1 MSETFKNGN
10 DNPEESR
17 KRKRNTT
24 TTNSSTSMEEL
35 LSVPES
41 ILFFMSSH
49 LNNDEQTKQ
58 PPLQEFPLLS
68 KSEAMIFIK
77 TSQLAYELDILIQMA
92 MEAFHR
98 FQTCTNIY
106 NSITTTTSN
115 STQEEDTNDYYG
127 IPNEYSR
134 ALLPLLNIHGSQIP
148 NSVLQYVQNEIH
160 RIIHIHLY
168 HCQITL
174 NQQAE
179 QNWNVSQQL
188 QLHNHPNNNNNHS
201 SSSIQLSTWKQII
214 AEIQEQLS
222 QRIQHIILSM
232 ATPPNTTTTTN
243 SSSSSNNDNND
254 EDGKNK
260 TMKKTI
266 STNQQQIQDYDTI
279 QNYPSMTKFC
289 QTLLQ
294 KYGFHQEKEHL
305 PTESTTNQQQQS
317 FVLDTDIPPASQSGR
332 EAATTLTSLASS
344 IIE

>member
-1 MSETFKNGN
+1 MT
-10 DNPEESR
+10 
-17 KRKRNTT
+17 
-24 TTNSSTSMEEL
+24 
-35 LSVPES
+35 
-41 ILFFMSSH
+41 
-49 LNNDEQTKQ
+49 
-58 PPLQEFPLLS
+58 
-68 KSEAMIFIK
+68 
-77 TSQLAYELDILIQMA
+77 TSQFAYELDILIHMA

-106 NSITTTTSN
+106 NSITTT
-115 STQEEDTNDYYG
+115 STTRTTIHEKDETNEYYG
-127 IPNEYSR
+127 IPKEYTR
-134 ALLPLLNIHGSQIP
+134 AILPLLNIHGSQIP

-160 RIIHIHLY
+160 RIVNIHLY

-232 ATPPNTTTTTN
+232 ATPPNTTTN
-243 SSSSSNNDNND
+243 SNSNSNKNDNDNND

-305 PTESTTNQQQQS
+305 PTESTTNKQQQQS